1 MSITPQLR
9 EFQALSSIREIPLLP
24 IILNP
29 VNCRS
34 SQYESETQSMSK
46 LPQPLQQ
53 ILKSS
58 YNESQLQAISLATG
72 PFDLTKDFELTLIQG
87 PPGVWLFIV
96 FQSYL
101 FYFILV
107 LSSLYKIMGFPLVYI
122 LSTCTSAPGT
132 GKTRTI
138 LAIVSSLLALSQMN
152 DSKRLRNGGPACSN
166 TGTSQRISQSA
177 AIARAWQDAA
187 LARQLNE
194 DVEKNNRSTGSGSR
208 GRILICAQSNAAV
221 DELVARIYNEGL
233 YGCDGQ
239 RYKPYLVRVG
249 NAKTVHP
256 NSLPFFID
264 TLVENR
270 LGDEKRNA
278 HDEKS
283 GTFADS
289 LSILRTNLEKL
300 VEQIRYYEAKRA
312 SWQEENSEVKDFV
325 EGDLEDGKTYS
336 DAELKGKLRQL
347 YEKKKAMYMDLASA
361 QARERK
367 ANEEMRALR
376 HKFRNAILK
385 EAEIVVTTLS
395 GCGGDLY
402 GVCSESTSSHKF
414 SNASETT
421 LFDAVVIDE
430 AAQVLSFPFQVLSHL
445 CNLLYLHLS
454 LYVFPF
460 PSSNYVPF
468 LLLFP
473 WRPWNLPL

>member
-1 MSITPQLR
+1 MCGYS
-9 EFQALSSIREIPLLP
+9 LLY
-24 IILNP
+24 ICAFFIDN
-29 VNCRS
+29 
-34 SQYESETQSMSK
+34 YG
-46 LPQPLQQ
+46 LP
-53 ILKSS
+53 
-58 YNESQLQAISLATG
+58 
-72 PFDLTKDFELTLIQG
+72 
-87 PPGVWLFIV
+87 FI
-96 FQSYL
+96 
-101 FYFILV
+101 
-107 LSSLYKIMGFPLVYI
+107 YI
-122 LSTCTSAPGT
+122 LSSTSAPGT

-138 LAIVSSLLALSQMN
+138 LAIVSSLLAVSQIN
-152 DSKRLRNGGPACSN
+152 DSKRLRNGGSACSSSS
-166 TGTSQRISQSA
+166 TSQRISQSA
-177 AIARAWQDAA
+177 AVARAWQDAA
-187 LARQLNE
+187 LAKQLNE
-194 DVEKNNRSTGSGSR
+194 DVEKNNRTTGNGIR

-239 RYKPYLVRVG
+239 RYKPYIVRVG

-270 LGDEKRNA
+270 LGEEKRNA
-278 HDEKS
+278 HDENS

-289 LSILRTNLEKL
+289 LTILRTNLEKL
-300 VEQIRYYEAKRA
+300 VEQIRHYEAKRA
-312 SWQEENSEVKDFV
+312 SWQEENSEVKNFM
-325 EGDLEDGKTYS
+325 EGDLEDGKIFS

-347 YEKKKAMYMDLASA
+347 YEKKKAAYTELASA

-385 EAEIVVTTLS
+385 EAEVVVTTLS

-414 SNASETT
+414 INASETT

-430 AAQVLSFPFQVLSHL
+430 AAQVLTFPFLVLSYL

-454 LYVFPF
+454 LFIFSILNFNCLFFLCFP
-460 PSSNYVPF
+460 
-468 LLLFP
+468 
-473 WRPWNLPL
+473 

>member
-29 VNCRS
+29 VNYHS
-34 SQYESETQSMSK
+34 GQYESETQNLSK
-46 LPQPLQQ
+46 LPQNLEQM
-53 ILKSS
+53 IKSS
-58 YNESQLQAISLATG
+58 YNDSQLQAINLATG
-72 PFDLTKDFELTLIQG
+72 PFNLKKDFELTLIQG
-87 PPGVWLFIV
+87 PPGVWSFIV
-96 FQSYL
+96 LYL
-101 FYFILV
+101 FSVLCFLLLIHLLV
-107 LSSLYKIMGFPLVYI
+107 SQNVYI
-122 LSTCTSAPGT
+122 LSNCAFASGT

-138 LAIVSSLLALSQMN
+138 LAIVSGLLALSQMK
-152 DSKRLRNGGPACSN
+152 DSKRLRNGGSSCSN
-166 TGTSQRISQSA
+166 SSSTNQRISQPA

-194 DVEKNNRSTGSGSR
+194 DVEKNNKSTGSCSS

-221 DELVARIYNEGL
+221 DELVSRIYSEGL

-249 NAKTVHP
+249 NARTVHP

-264 TLVENR
+264 ALVEKR
-270 LGDEKRNA
+270 LGEEKRNA

-283 GTFADS
+283 GTSTDS
-289 LSILRTNLEKL
+289 LTILRTNLEKV

-312 SWQEENSEVKDFV
+312 SLQEENPESKNLV
-325 EGDLEDGKTYS
+325 EGDLEDGNTFS
-336 DAELKGKLRQL
+336 DTELKGKLRQL
-347 YEKKKAMYMDLASA
+347 YEKKKAMYADLSSA
-361 QARERK
+361 QAREKK
-367 ANEEMRALR
+367 ANEEIRALR

-402 GVCSESTSSHKF
+402 GVCSESSSSHKF

-430 AAQVLSFPFQVLSHL
+430 AAQVL
-445 CNLLYLHLS
+445 
-454 LYVFPF
+454 
-460 PSSNYVPF
+460 PSPF
-468 LLLFP
+468 LSWLIYVICYIFFYP
-473 WRPWNLPL
+473 CMPFTF